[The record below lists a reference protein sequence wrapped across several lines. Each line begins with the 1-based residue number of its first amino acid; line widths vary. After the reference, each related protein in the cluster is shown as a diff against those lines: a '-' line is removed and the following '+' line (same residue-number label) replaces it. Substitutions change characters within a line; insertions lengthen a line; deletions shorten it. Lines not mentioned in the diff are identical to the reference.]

1 MLYPTARC
9 ASISRDRHSRRTCA
23 SMDETRSRDSI
34 RKAASDAMKA
44 GGDIGRR
51 VRDLT
56 LESLA
61 NRRFDREG
69 IREVVR
75 AVTEGMAA
83 AAPASGGSMRQAM
96 GQAFR
101 GMDEALTKS
110 VEAGEEAL
118 RKLVATGRS
127 IGDNE
132 VKQAL
137 AGLKKIEEDFV
148 ATVSQ
153 VAETANERARP
164 ELRDLARRAVRAGT
178 ETGRQT
184 ASLMADVTFS
194 GIELAGHFSARFAQM
209 ASGVL
214 AGMADALEKSAADR
228 QSKRP

>member
-1 MLYPTARC
+1 MVEDNL
-9 ASISRDRHSRRTCA
+9 
-23 SMDETRSRDSI
+23 
-34 RKAASDAMKA
+34 RKAAGEAMKA
-44 GGDIGRR
+44 GEDVTRR
-51 VRDLT
+51 FRDLT
-56 LESLA
+56 LTALS

-69 IREVVR
+69 IRDVVR
-75 AVTEGMAA
+75 AMTEGMAA
-83 AAPASGGSMRQAM
+83 AAPASGGTMRKAM

-127 IGDNE
+127 ISDNE

-137 AGLKKIEEDFV
+137 AGLKKIEEDFLS
-148 ATVSQ
+148 TVSQ
-153 VAETANERARP
+153 VAESTNERVRP
-164 ELRDLARRAVRAGT
+164 ELRDLARRAARAGT
-178 ETGRQT
+178 ETGRQA

-194 GIELAGHFSARFAQM
+194 GIELVGHFSARFAQM

>member
-1 MLYPTARC
+1 MVENSLK
-9 ASISRDRHSRRTCA
+9 
-23 SMDETRSRDSI
+23 
-34 RKAASDAMKA
+34 KATTEAMKA
-44 GGDIGRR
+44 GEDVSRR

-56 LESLA
+56 LEALR

-75 AVTEGMAA
+75 TVAEGMAA
-83 AAPASGGSMRQAM
+83 AAPASGGSMRKAM

-110 VEAGEEAL
+110 VEAGEAAL
-118 RKLVATGRS
+118 RQLVATGRGIS
-127 IGDNE
+127 DNE

-153 VAETANERARP
+153 VADSANERARP
-164 ELRDLARRAVRAGT
+164 ELRALVQKAAHAGT

-184 ASLMADVTFS
+184 AHLMAQFTFS
-194 GIELAGHFSARFAQM
+194 GIELAGEFSVRFAQA

-214 AGMADALEKSAADR
+214 AGMADALEKSAAD
-228 QSKRP
+228 KKKA